1 MKLNAPRYTLVRTQL
16 CDSEWIFRE
25 SPEAAPATRR
35 FDQILEAW
43 QGRKGLTS
51 ELRKFLNRYPW
62 HFDAM
67 NHYAACKL
75 AEGRT
80 LDGFAFA
87 QSAASIARNAFPDD
101 FEEGSHQV
109 PGGFFENR
117 PFLRCLYQ
125 LMVAQA
131 DLGEWRAACS
141 TGYQIVGYDIEDR
154 MGARMELPKYLL
166 KLGMHRRVIDLF
178 EEKSFEDT
186 FHTALYLY
194 PLALLGGGDKG
205 RAVEAIRS
213 CLRMPNVAKY
223 LLDPSLPQPEPEQP
237 FFGITSGSE
246 LEGFLCASEYRPYW
260 QLVPGALALLAEAAA
275 ER

>member
-80 LDGFAFA
+80 LDGFAF
-87 QSAASIARNAFPDD
+87 
-101 FEEGSHQV
+101 
-109 PGGFFENR
+109 
-117 PFLRCLYQ
+117 
-125 LMVAQA
+125 AQA